1 MKVAVLDMGTNV
13 FNLVIA
19 HVSKDECS
27 VIKILKIPS
36 KIGEGGMTKGIL
48 LPAAFE
54 STRNAFKEIFKAIEE
69 TGGVDIIKAFATSA
83 VRGASNAGEYVSM
96 IKNEFGTDVEII
108 TGDREA
114 ELVYK
119 GVRESILLYKEKVL
133 IIDVGGGSNELII
146 ADKERIFWKESFNL
160 GVVRLRELFPPSD
173 SIKPSEIES
182 LTDYLD
188 EKMDTLWAACKLYK
202 PTLIIG
208 CSGSFDTLRELIYTE
223 DDGVLPAH
231 ELEMKKIVQL
241 HEKLLKSVRSERAA
255 MKGMS
260 PIRVDYIVTGS
271 VLINFIISRTGIKEL
286 YQSSYSLKEG
296 SIAEIAASL
305 HE

>member
-19 HVSKDECS
+19 SVSKDECS

-54 STRNAFKEIFKAIEE
+54 STKKAFKEIFVAIEE
-69 TGGVDIIKAFATSA
+69 AGGVDLIKAFATSA
-83 VRGASNAGEYVSM
+83 VRGASNAGEYISM

-119 GVRESILLYKEKVL
+119 GVRESILLYDEKVL

-146 ADKERIFWKESFNL
+146 ADKEKIFWKESFNL

-173 SIKPSEIES
+173 PIKQSEVDA

-208 CSGSFDTLRELIYTE
+208 CSGSFDTIRELIYTE
-223 DDGVLPAH
+223 DDGTLPAH
-231 ELEMKKIVQL
+231 ELEMKKLVEL
-241 HEKLLKSVRSERAA
+241 HERLLKSVRDERAA

-271 VLINFIISRTGIKEL
+271 VLINYIISRTGIKEL

>member
-173 SIKPSEIES
+173 PIKPSEIES

>member
-36 KIGEGGMTKGIL
+36 KIGEGGITKGIL

-69 TGGVDIIKAFATSA
+69 TGGVDLIKAFATSA
-83 VRGASNAGEYVSM
+83 VRGASNAGEYISM
-96 IKNEFGTDVEII
+96 IKNEFGTDVEVI

-173 SIKPSEIES
+173 PIKPSEVES

-188 EKMDTLWAACKLYK
+188 ERMNTLWAACKLYK

-223 DDGVLPAH
+223 DDGILPAH

-241 HEKLLKSVRSERAA
+241 HEKLLKSVRTERAS

-296 SIAEIAASL
+296 SMAEIAASL

>member
-36 KIGEGGMTKGIL
+36 KIGEGGITKGIL

-69 TGGVDIIKAFATSA
+69 AGGVDLIKAFATSA

-96 IKNEFGTDVEII
+96 IKNEFGTDVEVI

-173 SIKPSEIES
+173 PIKPAEVEA

-188 EKMDTLWAACKLYK
+188 EKMETLWAACKLYK

-241 HEKLLKSVRSERAA
+241 HEKLLKSVGSERAA

-271 VLINFIISRTGIKEL
+271 VLINFIISRTGINEL

-296 SIAEIAASL
+296 SMAEIAASL